1 MMKKLKEF
9 ESWKRQEEL
18 IKSLNYS
25 VNKFIML
32 YSLTEGYDARLLLNM
47 SNIATICIDFL
58 KSGDTE
64 EFSNEVDAAIFIGL
78 LLFPIL
84 DEKSLER
91 LNDKLTAEMERI
103 MEEK

>member
-18 IKSLNYS
+18 IKSLKLS
-25 VNKFIML
+25 IDKFIML
-32 YSLTEGYDARLLLNM
+32 YTLSGGDEVTLLANM
-47 SNIATICIDFL
+47 SYIATICIAFL
-58 KSGDTE
+58 KAGDTE

-91 LNDKLTAEMERI
+91 LNNKLTAEMERI
-103 MEEK
+103 MEEN